1 MTTNEVEVTTMSEAT
16 MTTAVSQT
24 SQAVATRWETA
35 VMDGNLEALNPVE
48 RVELVRK
55 VCESVGLNPLTGPFQ
70 YIRLSGKLTLYA
82 KRDATDQLRSVHKV
96 SITIVSR
103 ENLDGVY
110 VVTARATMP
119 DGRTDESTG
128 AVSISGLKGEAL
140 ANAYLKAETK
150 AKRRVTLS
158 ICGLGFLDETEVSSI
173 PDAQPVAM
181 GFELPAPK
189 ASKAQLDKMV
199 AMHKQAGLGS
209 EYWADVK
216 AKFSIASS
224 ASMSHDQAESVIRD
238 IQSVIE
244 SKGGAQ

>member
-1 MTTNEVEVTTMSEAT
+1 MSGNNETEMITMNEAMTTTTVQS
-16 MTTAVSQT
+16 

-82 KRDATDQLRSVHKV
+82 KRDATDQLRSVHRV
-96 SITIVSR
+96 SVTIVSR

-158 ICGLGFLDETEVSSI
+158 ICGLGFLDETEVQSI
-173 PDAQPVAM
+173 PDAQPVSM
-181 GFELPAPK
+181 ELPAPK
-189 ASKAQLDKMV
+189 ATKAQLDRMI
-199 AMHKQAGLGS
+199 AMHKEAGLGS
-209 EYWADVK
+209 DFWGEVK
-216 AKFSIASS
+216 AKYGIASS
-224 ASMSHDQAESVIRD
+224 SNMTHDQAESVIRD
-238 IQSVIE
+238 IQLILEEV
-244 SKGGAQ
+244 KGGAK

>member
-1 MTTNEVEVTTMSEAT
+1 MSTNETEVMTMSEAT
-16 MTTAVSQT
+16 MTTTVSQ

-128 AVSISGLKGEAL
+128 AVSIGGLKGEAL

-158 ICGLGFLDETEVSSI
+158 ICGLGFLDETEVQSI
-173 PDAQPVAM
+173 PDAQPVSM
-181 GFELPAPK
+181 GMELPSPK
-189 ASKAQLDKMV
+189 ATKAQLDRMV
-199 AMHKQAGLGS
+199 AMHKDAGLGS
-209 EYWADVK
+209 DFWAEVK
-216 AKFSIASS
+216 AKYGIASS
-224 ASMSHDQAESVIRD
+224 ASMTYDQVESVIRD
-238 IQSVIE
+238 IQSVIDA
-244 SKGGAQ
+244 KGGAK